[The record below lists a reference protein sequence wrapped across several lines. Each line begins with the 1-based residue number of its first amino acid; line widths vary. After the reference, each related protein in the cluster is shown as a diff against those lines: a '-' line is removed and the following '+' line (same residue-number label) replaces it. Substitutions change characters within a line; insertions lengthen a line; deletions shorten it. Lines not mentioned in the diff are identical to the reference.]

1 MRRIKL
7 YVGNI
12 PYSATEQL
20 LRDVFVEQG
29 FQPVSVKVITDR
41 ETGQPR
47 GFAFIELASQE
58 DADEAIRTMDG
69 RNFGGRSLRVSQAHD
84 RGPGGG
90 GGGGGGGGR
99 GYGGGPGGGGG
110 YGGGPGGGGGGYA
123 GGGNGGGGGG
133 GRGRGGRYEDEG
145 EDSGGGGGRGR
156 GRF

>member
-47 GFAFIELASQE
+47 GFAFVELA
-58 DADEAIRTMDG
+58 DANHARQSIDKLNGSAV
-69 RNFGGRSLRVSQAHD
+69 GGRTIVVNEAREPQ
-84 RGPGGG
+84 R
-90 GGGGGGGGR
+90 GGR
-99 GYGGGPGGGGG
+99 GGGSG
-110 YGGGPGGGGGGYA
+110 A
-123 GGGNGGGGGG
+123 S
-133 GRGRGGRYEDEG
+133 GGRY
-145 EDSGGGGGRGR
+145 GGRNAHEA
-156 GRF
+156 